1 MVFRPLIWRIFLARA
16 FGMTFSPMHLLRT
29 APLVDALSHR
39 AVSAEER
46 AMYLLASFVVFNAI
60 YYSGL
65 AASSAPLWSPASFIE
80 AAAIILVNV
89 LGVVKTFDASGGK
102 SNPDYVAEFT
112 CLYVPVSITTYL
124 GVWGVYWLLRVGF
137 QESLVALSE
146 SNLQFAINL
155 SNMGAD
161 FFVLLTFM
169 ANVLALAITYIRIN
183 RLLAHV
189 QQAKLWHGT
198 AYIHEKNGSLGS
210 QAADA

>member
-1 MVFRPLIWRIFLARA
+1 MLRCLEFLQISQLVDRLAR
-16 FGMTFSPMHLLRT
+16 RT
-29 APLVDALSHR
+29 
-39 AVSAEER
+39 VSAEER
-46 AMYLLASFVVFNAI
+46 AMYLLASFLVFNVI

-137 QESLVALSE
+137 QESLVELSE

-155 SNMGAD
+155 GNIGAD
-161 FFVLLTFM
+161 FFVLLTFL
-169 ANVLALAITYIRIN
+169 ANVLALAITYMRIN
-183 RLLAHV
+183 RLLARV
-189 QQAKLWHGT
+189 QQAKL
-198 AYIHEKNGSLGS
+198 
-210 QAADA
+210 Q